1 MTPETWFLLGIIAF
15 WTLLYAIS
23 RIFHLEKH
31 GLEVRPAYFMFR
43 SKLMKNVLERISQSR
58 QVFWKTLANIGIV
71 IAFGIMIFCIYF
83 LANNLLSFSIP
94 VGEASPVV
102 PILPGITLSLNWLPY
117 FFAALTIIV
126 ITHEFAHGI
135 AARIEKIPI
144 KSAGIMAALVFFGG
158 FVEPDGEKM
167 EKASKFS
174 KLRIIAAGSST
185 NFVTYLLVTL
195 LLIGLF
201 VPSSGIL
208 IQGVTEN
215 GPAAKAGIQQWDVV
229 YAINGTPVLTVD
241 DFPQY
246 MLNHTIMPGQ
256 NLTFSTYRGNIP
268 ITAGTNPSGNLSFG
282 ISGSNYYPLRIL
294 EISPM
299 VTFNVHTF
307 LYWFLLI
314 SGSVAILNM
323 LPLYP
328 FDGEKFV
335 YYSLENI
342 VKKGLSE
349 IRIFYNVV
357 CFCLIALN
365 IALTLVNY
373 GLIPI

>member
-1 MTPETWFLLGIIAF
+1 
-15 WTLLYAIS
+15 
-23 RIFHLEKH
+23 
-31 GLEVRPAYFMFR
+31 
-43 SKLMKNVLERISQSR
+43 
-58 QVFWKTLANIGIV
+58 
-71 IAFGIMIFCIYF
+71 
-83 LANNLLSFSIP
+83 
-94 VGEASPVV
+94 
-102 PILPGITLSLNWLPY
+102 
-117 FFAALTIIV
+117 
-126 ITHEFAHGI
+126 
-135 AARIEKIPI
+135 
-144 KSAGIMAALVFFGG
+144 
-158 FVEPDGEKM
+158 
-167 EKASKFS
+167 
-174 KLRIIAAGSST
+174 
-185 NFVTYLLVTL
+185 VTL

-201 VPSSGIL
+201 APSSGIL

-215 GPAAKAGIQQWDVV
+215 GSAAKAGLQQWDVL

-246 MLNHTIMPGQ
+246 MINHTVEPSQ
-256 NLTFSTYRGNIP
+256 NLTFSTYRGNIT
-268 ITAGTNPSGNLSFG
+268 ITAGANPSGNLSFG
-282 ISGSNYYPLRIL
+282 IFGSNYYPLRIL

-342 VKKGLSE
+342 VKKGLRE
-349 IRIFYNVV
+349 IRTFYNVV